1 MSKRTKE
8 SESKSGESEDD
19 SKQSEEEAIS
29 SEESSEDEEENEKLT
44 ASKKIAAAEAKKKK
58 KAAAPAK
65 PRSKKRKADDNGPPK
80 KPTTGYAFYL
90 KDKRPEFQAKYADLK
105 FGDLSKKIAIA
116 WRALNDTDKK
126 PYADKSAEDK
136 KRYLAQLEIYNKNKK
151 PSTESEESSEDSSP
165 KKRKKK
171 KKKVVKKKIEG
182 APKQATNAYMYFQS
196 AQREQIKKDNP
207 TLKTLPQ
214 MAKKMGEIWKGMN
227 EEEKKPY
234 QELAGK
240 DKIRYEN
247 EKKVFTEKLERE
259 KKEKEAKE
267 AKEAKE
273 KEEED
278 DDDDDDSGEES

>member
-8 SESKSGESEDD
+8 SESKSESEDD

-29 SEESSEDEEENEKLT
+29 SEESSEDEEDEKLT

-58 KAAAPAK
+58 KAAAK
-65 PRSKKRKADDNGPPK
+65 PKSKKRRDENGPPK

-90 KDKRPEFQAKYADLK
+90 KDKRPEFQAKFADLK

-116 WRALNDTDKK
+116 WRALSDTDKK

-136 KRYLAQLEIYNKNKK
+136 KRYLAQLEIWKQNKK

-165 KKRKKK
+165 KKSKKK

-196 AQREQIKKDNP
+196 AQREQIKKENP
-207 TLKTLPQ
+207 TLRTLPQ
-214 MAKKMGEIWKGMN
+214 MAKKMGEIWKSMN

-234 QELAGK
+234 LELAAK

-247 EKKVFTEKLERE
+247 DKKIFTEKLERE
-259 KKEKEAKE
+259 KKEKEKEAKE

-273 KEEED
+273 KEKEEENN
-278 DDDDDDSGEES
+278 DDDDSGEES